1 MKKNKKIFIIL
12 FTFIILFVLSFFV
25 MNISSTFSSSDYGY
39 GKLNIYGNIYLNY
52 FDKEATYTKD
62 DYKHLIYYYDASGNA
77 VDNFMDTF
85 LFLPNTSYKYDGTN
99 KFMDKNV
106 TYSSWYKYL
115 EDQNKS
121 LTILND
127 AAKELGKTVNVILSL
142 RYPPKSSDTSTAYDY
157 YGDGYNTSVNNIITL
172 MLKSEVEKVSVF
184 SNIKVIG
191 FYWFNE
197 SVRSTSAESAI
208 KSFNN
213 TVHAT
218 DSALKNYSNWADL
231 YNFLNNTVK
240 PQNYKTLWIPYIDN
254 YYDSNYTD
262 GYKNGYFY
270 GFDFVSLQ
278 SGYYFRGNDS
288 TWLNYRNNVPRLE
301 FAMKQGLNL
310 SMGIE
315 VEGDSNSYLSE
326 TYYNRLY
333 DFMVYG
339 SNTALW
345 NKSYNAYYFTGLG
358 YYGNSNFP
366 ISRQIYDDTYKYS
379 KGYKVTKSKNYSDYF
394 IKDYDI
400 ISLGKSY
407 TISDGVVNSCTLK
420 YCLVNGKELTD
431 GGYSGDAYGTD
442 WVALNGKSS
451 YDIVIDLGSK
461 YTAITDIDVNFANN
475 NSSGIYLP
483 KKVSAYSSTD
493 GSNYTYI
500 GDLSWNY
507 NNSKINFNMASLK
520 LNSAA
525 TGRYVKIHIIP
536 NATSNFI
543 LLSEITIGQRYSVVY
558 YGNGGISSWG
568 TSWSDTATYGS
579 NYTIQD
585 NFYTKDGYVFNGWT
599 TNSNGEADNCNWTGW
614 SGTWKYTNSNCGIS
628 NNTLKLYARWKAKT
642 VDVTFVKNDGSTDTA
657 SQKFV
662 YGGTGNKFGYNT
674 DGSLVWGNSGQ
685 FGGWDRIGYTL
696 LGWSENKDATSAEYG
711 IYSDVANSWIDSNY
725 PSIKLYAIWKP
736 KTYTITYKGN
746 GGSSTKYGTSWS
758 NTATYGQSYKIEENW
773 YVREGYTFAGWTI
786 NSDGTAD
793 TEPWIAGKTYTWAYV
808 DRQYGIKGTNLTL
821 YAIWKANTYTI
832 TLNNQSATS
841 KGTEKAYYGYNTT
854 KTLNGVLCYYYTNSS
869 LTSCLSGGYNITKPT
884 RTGYTFGGYYTGTN
898 GSGTQYVDKNG
909 KFVNDIYKTIGDKT
923 LYAKWIINSYSFKL
937 VKGANIA
944 KIYYKVGNDTNYTE
958 SLESVNIKLNYNTAY
973 SYYAVSNSGYTVSSC
988 SPSSPCSGVIQTSS
1002 ISKSISATI
1011 NTYKINYVLNDGVLN
1026 IENPTSYT
1034 VATATFTL
1042 NNPVRT
1048 GYKFLGWSESGS
1060 DVINISVTI
1069 KKGTIGNKTFIANWK
1084 KEENTD
1090 IFGDK
1095 LNVDRTNKII
1105 YKISVGSS
1113 LTFIKDSI
1121 NTSQAVSFY
1130 DFNGNIIDN
1139 INREVKT
1146 GDSVVIKVNN
1156 VDNKYIISVLGDLN
1170 GDGKINVGDVAKL
1183 YRGFKNNNL
1192 VNYEKY
1198 SGDVTDDGYINVG
1211 DVAKLYRYVK
1221 GRINNL

>member
-1 MKKNKKIFIIL
+1 M
-12 FTFIILFVLSFFV
+12 
-25 MNISSTFSSSDYGY
+25 
-39 GKLNIYGNIYLNY
+39 
-52 FDKEATYTKD
+52 
-62 DYKHLIYYYDASGNA
+62 
-77 VDNFMDTF
+77 
-85 LFLPNTSYKYDGTN
+85 
-99 KFMDKNV
+99 
-106 TYSSWYKYL
+106 
-115 EDQNKS
+115 
-121 LTILND
+121 
-127 AAKELGKTVNVILSL
+127 
-142 RYPPKSSDTSTAYDY
+142 
-157 YGDGYNTSVNNIITL
+157 
-172 MLKSEVEKVSVF
+172 
-184 SNIKVIG
+184 
-191 FYWFNE
+191 
-197 SVRSTSAESAI
+197 
-208 KSFNN
+208 
-213 TVHAT
+213 
-218 DSALKNYSNWADL
+218 
-231 YNFLNNTVK
+231 
-240 PQNYKTLWIPYIDN
+240 
-254 YYDSNYTD
+254 
-262 GYKNGYFY
+262 
-270 GFDFVSLQ
+270 
-278 SGYYFRGNDS
+278 
-288 TWLNYRNNVPRLE
+288 
-301 FAMKQGLNL
+301 
-310 SMGIE
+310 
-315 VEGDSNSYLSE
+315 
-326 TYYNRLY
+326 
-333 DFMVYG
+333 
-339 SNTALW
+339 
-345 NKSYNAYYFTGLG
+345 
-358 YYGNSNFP
+358 
-366 ISRQIYDDTYKYS
+366 
-379 KGYKVTKSKNYSDYF
+379 
-394 IKDYDI
+394 
-400 ISLGKSY
+400 
-407 TISDGVVNSCTLK
+407 
-420 YCLVNGKELTD
+420 
-431 GGYSGDAYGTD
+431 
-442 WVALNGKSS
+442 
-451 YDIVIDLGSK
+451 
-461 YTAITDIDVNFANN
+461 
-475 NSSGIYLP
+475 
-483 KKVSAYSSTD
+483 
-493 GSNYTYI
+493 
-500 GDLSWNY
+500 
-507 NNSKINFNMASLK
+507 
-520 LNSAA
+520 
-525 TGRYVKIHIIP
+525 
-536 NATSNFI
+536 
-543 LLSEITIGQRYSVVY
+543 
-558 YGNGGISSWG
+558 
-568 TSWSDTATYGS
+568 
-579 NYTIQD
+579 
-585 NFYTKDGYVFNGWT
+585 
-599 TNSNGEADNCNWTGW
+599 
-614 SGTWKYTNSNCGIS
+614 
-628 NNTLKLYARWKAKT
+628 YARWKAKT

-725 PSIKLYAIWKP
+725 PSIKLYAVW
-736 KTYTITYKGN
+736 
-746 GGSSTKYGTSWS
+746 
-758 NTATYGQSYKIEENW
+758 Q
-773 YVREGYTFAGWTI
+773 
-786 NSDGTAD
+786 
-793 TEPWIAGKTYTWAYV
+793 
-808 DRQYGIKGTNLTL
+808 
-821 YAIWKANTYTI
+821 ANTYMI
-832 TLNNQSATS
+832 SLNNQSATS
-841 KGTEKAYYGYNTT
+841 AGTESVYYSYNTT
-854 KTLNGVLCYYYTNSS
+854 KTVDGVLCYYYTDSS
-869 LTSCLSGGYNITKPT
+869 LTSCLSDGYNITIPT
-884 RTGYTFGGYYTGTN
+884 KTGYTFGGYYTGIN

-988 SPSSPCSGVIQTSS
+988 SSSSPCSGVIQTSS

>member
-142 RYPPKSSDTSTAYDY
+142 RYPPKSSDTSTVYDY

-172 MLKSEVEKVSVF
+172 MFKSEVEKVSGF

-191 FYWFNE
+191 FYWLNE
-197 SVRSTSAESAI
+197 SVRSTNAENAI

-213 TVHAT
+213 TVHVT

-262 GYKNGYFY
+262 GYSNGYSY

-288 TWLNYRNNVPRLE
+288 TWLNYRNNVSRLE

-315 VEGDSNSYLSE
+315 VEGDPNSYLSE
-326 TYYNRLY
+326 TNYNRLY

-345 NKSYNAYYFTGLG
+345 NKSYNTYYFPGFG
-358 YYGNSNFP
+358 YYSNSDFP
-366 ISRQIYDDTYKYS
+366 IARQIYDDTYKYS
-379 KGYKVTKSKNYSDYF
+379 KGYEVTKSKNYSDYF
-394 IKDYDI
+394 TKDYDI

-407 TISDGVVNSCTLK
+407 TISEVVVSGGSSG
-420 YCLVNGKELTD
+420 YSSVDGKELTD
-431 GGYSGDAYGTD
+431 GVYSGDAYGTD
-442 WVALNGKSS
+442 WVALKENSS
-451 YDIVIDLGSK
+451 YDIVVDLGNE
-461 YTAITDIDVNFANN
+461 YTAITDIDVNFENN

-493 GSNYTYI
+493 GSNYTSI

-507 NNSKINFNMASLK
+507 SNSKISFNMASLK
-520 LNSAA
+520 LDSAV
-525 TGRYVKIHIIP
+525 TGRYIKIHIIP
-536 NATSNFI
+536 NSSSCFTF
-543 LLSEITIGQRYSVVY
+543 LSEITIGQRYSVIY
-558 YGNGGISSWG
+558 YGNGGTSSLG
-568 TSWSDTATYGS
+568 TSWGNVATYGS
-579 NYTIQD
+579 NYTVQD
-585 NFYTKDGYVFNGWT
+585 NFYTNPGYVFDGWT
-599 TNSNGEADNCNWTGW
+599 TNSDGSDDGYGWTGW
-614 SGTWKYTNSNCGIS
+614 SDTWKYKNNSYGIS

-725 PSIKLYAIWKP
+725 PSIKLYAVW
-736 KTYTITYKGN
+736 
-746 GGSSTKYGTSWS
+746 
-758 NTATYGQSYKIEENW
+758 Q
-773 YVREGYTFAGWTI
+773 
-786 NSDGTAD
+786 
-793 TEPWIAGKTYTWAYV
+793 
-808 DRQYGIKGTNLTL
+808 
-821 YAIWKANTYTI
+821 ANTYMI
-832 TLNNQSATS
+832 SLNNQSATS
-841 KGTEKAYYGYNTT
+841 AGTESVYYSYNTT
-854 KTLNGVLCYYYTNSS
+854 KTVNGVLCYYYTDSS
-869 LTSCLSGGYNITKPT
+869 LTSCLSDGYNITIPT
-884 RTGYTFGGYYTGTN
+884 KTGYTFGGYYTGIN

-988 SPSSPCSGVIQTSS
+988 SSSSPCSGVIQTSS